1 VNTKHTKGDWTTGG
15 ISPFG
20 AFGEDKPVKVDGIVM
35 ARVINYANED
45 EANANARLIAAAPEL
60 LEALKNALALLAA
73 YCGEEGHCQPAI
85 KESRA
90 AIAKATG
97 EEKP

>member
-1 VNTKHTKGDWTTGG
+1 MNTKHTKGEWTTGG

-45 EANANARLIAAAPEL
+45 EVNANARLIAAAPEL
-60 LEALKNALALLAA
+60 LDALLQWQHAERENDEA
-73 YCGEEGHCQPAI
+73 EMANARFSRDSAI
-85 KESRA
+85 EQ
-90 AIAKATG
+90 ATG
-97 EEKP
+97 KGEAP